1 MPDPRS
7 WPPSELLPLKLALFG
22 AGAVFGIAGMVTR
35 KDLFVSIGIA
45 FLALGIVVRML
56 EGRQRRERERL
67 QALAEASDESDT
79 VRADPHT

>member
-1 MPDPRS
+1 MPDSRS
-7 WPPSELLPLKLALFG
+7 RPPSELLPFKLALFG

-56 EGRQRRERERL
+56 EGRQQRERQRL
-67 QALAEASDESDT
+67 QDIERASASASDHSTE
-79 VRADPHT
+79 